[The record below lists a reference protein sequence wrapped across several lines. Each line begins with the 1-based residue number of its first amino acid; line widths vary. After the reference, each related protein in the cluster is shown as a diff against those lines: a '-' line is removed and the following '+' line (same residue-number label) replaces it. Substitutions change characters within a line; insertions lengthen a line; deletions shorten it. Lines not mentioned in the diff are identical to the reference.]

1 MRVAVAGGTG
11 TVGRHVVDALTTAGH
26 DVVILT
32 RSTGVDLMKGD
43 GLVDVLFGVDA
54 VVDVTSI
61 GTSDGATSLRFFR
74 TVTTN
79 LLAAEEVAGVPHHL
93 ALSIVGAA
101 RIAAAYY
108 SGKRVQEELVMAA
121 AGRWT
126 IVRATQF
133 HEFVHLLLHA
143 GAVGP
148 MQIVPRMISQPIAAQ
163 EVGAALARLA
173 TEPPAG
179 LVADMAGPTVARMA
193 HLVRRYLRAT
203 GSRRP
208 VVEVSLPGAWGRSL
222 RDGSL
227 LPGDAV
233 TLGKQTFDEWLAT
246 VSN

>member
-1 MRVAVAGGTG
+1 MKVGVAGGTG
-11 TVGRHVVDALTTAGH
+11 TVGRHVVDALFAGGH
-26 DVVILT
+26 EAIILT
-32 RSTGVDLMKGD
+32 RSTGVDLISGN
-43 GLVDVLFGVDA
+43 GLAGMLVGMDA

-61 GTSDGATSLRFFR
+61 GTTDGAKSLRFFR

-79 LLAAEEVAGVPHHL
+79 LLAAEEAAGVPHHV

-126 IVRATQF
+126 ILRATQF
-133 HEFVHLLLHA
+133 HEFVHLLLHV
-143 GAVGP
+143 GAIGP
-148 MQIVPRMISQPIAAQ
+148 LQVVPRFVSQPIAAQ

-179 LVADMAGPTVARMA
+179 LAADMAGPTVERMA
-193 HLVRRYLRAT
+193 DLVRRYLRAT
-203 GSRRP
+203 GSGHP
-208 VVEVSLPGAWGRSL
+208 VIEVPLPGLWGRSL

-227 LPGDAV
+227 LPDGSA
-233 TLGKQTFDEWLAT
+233 TIGRQTFAEWLAT
-246 VSN
+246 APR